1 MYSSMRVGR
10 KVRSSWRSSSLAK
23 LSFTRAD
30 IDSGAMMFS
39 NPCEFLETASQNS
52 FDREFATFGECGVD
66 RFLRRRT
73 LVAEIEQSG
82 ECIGADGVFGRLC
95 SFRFRAQ
102 FLFELSRRQLSNFL
116 AQLHDQAFGRFL
128 THAGNERQTREV
140 VSPDR

>member
-1 MYSSMRVGR
+1 MYTRRFSLTWRWPMYSSMRVGR
-10 KVRSSWRSSSLAK
+10 SVRSNWRSSSLAK

-52 FDREFATFGECGVD
+52 FDCHFATLGERGVD

-73 LVAEIEQSG
+73 LIAEIEQRG
-82 ECIGADGVFGRLC
+82 ERIRADGVFGCLC

-102 FLFELSRRQLSNFL
+102 FLLELSRRQLSNLL
-116 AQLHDQAFGRFL
+116 AQLHD
-128 THAGNERQTREV
+128 
-140 VSPDR
+140 